1 MRRRFLALVLIFLS
15 AVGVTAQVPSGES
28 FFVTAEVVPSEGL
41 VGQQM
46 NYVVTAYSDTLRD
59 VTLTPPAFAGMVQGD
74 IRSVGSSV
82 TLEGKQYNL
91 VTFAVT
97 VYPSLDGVLTI
108 PSAEIAF
115 EGTVLTGTETRQ
127 TEAVTFRAMMPAD
140 APEDFSG
147 LVGRHDSRFSVE
159 VSAAELGQPITAEYS
174 IRGTGYVGGLP
185 APELIL
191 PDGWRA
197 YLDPA
202 QVTTISDG
210 TVTTSEKTFRWRV
223 MPDRAGALSL
233 GVAPLTVYDLPTAA
247 FVTLTSESIPIQVL
261 PGSNGETVR
270 ASAQAA
276 LENSGLGLPA
286 ATQTNISPPFE
297 AIWWFIPLSAAVFL
311 LAQAILNRI
320 FAARVEA
327 YRKNALTAAK
337 IRLEGAAKKSGESAL
352 KAIEQTVEWYLNDKQ
367 IAETTGI
374 RGALILVES
383 ARYAPSE
390 FDTVREL
397 ASAVYMALSQAD
409 GEVES

>member
-1 MRRRFLALVLIFLS
+1 
-15 AVGVTAQVPSGES
+15 
-28 FFVTAEVVPSEGL
+28 
-41 VGQQM
+41 
-46 NYVVTAYSDTLRD
+46 
-59 VTLTPPAFAGMVQGD
+59 
-74 IRSVGSSV
+74 
-82 TLEGKQYNL
+82 
-91 VTFAVT
+91 
-97 VYPSLDGVLTI
+97 
-108 PSAEIAF
+108 
-115 EGTVLTGTETRQ
+115 
-127 TEAVTFRAMMPAD
+127 
-140 APEDFSG
+140 
-147 LVGRHDSRFSVE
+147 
-159 VSAAELGQPITAEYS
+159 
-174 IRGTGYVGGLP
+174 
-185 APELIL
+185 
-191 PDGWRA
+191 
-197 YLDPA
+197 
-202 QVTTISDG
+202 
-210 TVTTSEKTFRWRV
+210 
-223 MPDRAGALSL
+223 
-233 GVAPLTVYDLPTAA
+233 
-247 FVTLTSESIPIQVL
+247 
-261 PGSNGETVR
+261 
-270 ASAQAA
+270 
-276 LENSGLGLPA
+276 LPA